1 MTSSTDIA
9 TQKVWKRQESG
20 RVLSR
25 NIQNIQSCI
34 FISFGILFQNFAVC
48 VSGMHAWITL
58 GVAELPRN
66 SDRLGPCFDWYASSA
81 DQVIAD
87 MTQLVVSLPISPIL
101 RRSFPDQTLC
111 GCCYVTNALLT
122 ITIPFYKTTWF
133 RDGVPWL
140 GGFISMDC
148 TTTKTECM
156 YIHFC
161 FQFLRSAD
169 NCKTHILKGILE
181 NEDSFLGSC
190 ANVHLT
196 TLNHCEYC
204 STKKIIYDGNSA
216 CKPPPQTLVTIGIPK
231 GQKCCQ
237 RTQTHLAKHSNS
249 AWYWLMHSIKIC

>member
-1 MTSSTDIA
+1 MYCLEIYRISKAAFSS
-9 TQKVWKRQESG
+9 
-20 RVLSR
+20 VLVYYFK
-25 NIQNIQSCI
+25 I
-34 FISFGILFQNFAVC
+34 FAVC
-48 VSGMHAWITL
+48 VSGMHAWVTL

-87 MTQLVVSLPISPIL
+87 VTQLVVSLAISPIL

-156 YIHFC
+156 YINFC

-204 STKKIIYDGNSA
+204 STKKIIWWQQCLQATSTNISYHRD
-216 CKPPPQTLVTIGIPK
+216 PK
-231 GQKCCQ
+231 GTEVLPENTNTLGKA
-237 RTQTHLAKHSNS
+237 L
-249 AWYWLMHSIKIC
+249 